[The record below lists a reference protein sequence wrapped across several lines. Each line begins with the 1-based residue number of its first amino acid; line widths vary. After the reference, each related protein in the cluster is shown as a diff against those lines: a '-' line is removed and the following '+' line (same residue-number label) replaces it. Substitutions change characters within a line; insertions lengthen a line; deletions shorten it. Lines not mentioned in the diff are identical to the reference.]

1 MPLIRHPSLDD
12 ALRCTGKPTCIKL
25 SFSQTPFGGGSNSK
39 RGSTPKEKVLLV
51 KQFLS
56 LTNQSLEKGSNLK
69 MVKLVPL
76 EVHTFNLVDQYAAMF
91 KVHLTH
97 KSYPT

>member
-1 MPLIRHPSLDD
+1 MPFIRHPSLDD

-76 EVHTFNLVDQYAAMF
+76 EVHSFNLVDQYAAMF

>member
-1 MPLIRHPSLDD
+1 MPFIRHPSLHY
-12 ALRCTGKPTCIKL
+12 GPTWIKL
-25 SFSQTPFGGGSNSK
+25 SFSQAPFGGGSTSK

-76 EVHTFNLVDQYAAMF
+76 EVHSFNLVDQYAAMF
-91 KVHLTH
+91 NVHLTH
-97 KSYPT
+97 KSCPT

>member
-1 MPLIRHPSLDD
+1 
-12 ALRCTGKPTCIKL
+12 
-25 SFSQTPFGGGSNSK
+25 
-39 RGSTPKEKVLLV
+39 
-51 KQFLS
+51 
-56 LTNQSLEKGSNLK
+56 

-76 EVHTFNLVDQYAAMF
+76 EVHSFNLVDQYAAMF